1 MYSIIHNVLEK
12 GYISRY
18 ERPFGMK
25 IRAYCHIEESG
36 KTRLFEMIDEY
47 YKFTEVINNFI
58 LKEVGNDNN

>member
-1 MYSIIHNVLEK
+1 
-12 GYISRY
+12 
-18 ERPFGMK
+18 MK

-58 LKEVGNDNN
+58 SKEVGNDNN